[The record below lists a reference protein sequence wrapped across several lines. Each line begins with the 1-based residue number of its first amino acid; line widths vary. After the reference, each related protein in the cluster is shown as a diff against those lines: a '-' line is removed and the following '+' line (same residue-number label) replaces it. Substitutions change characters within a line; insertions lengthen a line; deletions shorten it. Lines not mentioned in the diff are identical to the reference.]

1 VAFFYDNYMDYY
13 EITLNCSPREPWA
26 DIAVAL
32 LAELPFDSFV
42 DTETGI
48 LAYIP
53 ANEFNETEVNALFKQ
68 NFTQEVEYTLSKRFI
83 EQENWNAK
91 WESDFEPVHVGEELS
106 IIAPFHDKS
115 LAKKRIIEIMPK
127 MSFGTGHH
135 QTTRLMCSFLLE
147 EQVSGKK
154 VLDMGTGTG
163 ILAILAEQLGASSIL
178 AVDIE
183 DWSVENTI
191 ENAERNACIKIEGRC
206 GDMDCI
212 SENEFD
218 IILANIN
225 RNILLRHL
233 PSYAEKLAPNGI
245 LFLSGFFVSDSED
258 LKQAADDNGL
268 TFHEQKSEENWCA
281 LRFTSTR

>member
-1 VAFFYDNYMDYY
+1 MDYI
-13 EITLNCSPREPWA
+13 ELSIICEPREPWA

-53 ANEFNETEVNALFKQ
+53 ADSFNKEHVETILTENFPIDEVLL
-68 NFTQEVEYTLSKRFI
+68 TSHVRYI

-106 IIAPFHDKS
+106 ILAPFHDKT

-147 EQVSGKK
+147 EDVNSKK

-163 ILAILAEQLGASSIL
+163 ILAILAEQLEANSIL

-183 DWSVENTI
+183 DWSVENTL
-191 ENAERNACIKIEGRC
+191 ENAERNACSKIEGRC
-206 GDMDCI
+206 GDIDSI
-212 SENEFD
+212 LEKDFD

-233 PSYAEKLAPNGI
+233 PFYSEKLWKNGI
-245 LFLSGFFVSDSED
+245 LFLSGFFNSDSED
-258 LKQAADDNGL
+258 LKQAAMQEGL
-268 TFHEQKSEENWCA
+268 SFIDQKSEENWCA
-281 LRFTSTR
+281 LKFQKSN

>member
-1 VAFFYDNYMDYY
+1 MDYI
-13 EITLNCSPREPWA
+13 ELSINFEPREPWA
-26 DIAVAL
+26 DIAVAI
-32 LAELPFDSFV
+32 LADLPFDSFV

-53 ANEFNETEVNALFKQ
+53 ANSFNKDEVENLFKI
-68 NFTQEVEYTLSKRFI
+68 NFPNEEVLYSYQDRFI

-106 IIAPFHDKS
+106 ILAPFHDKS

-147 EQVSGKK
+147 ESVQGKK

-163 ILAILAEQLGASSIL
+163 ILAILAEQLGAYSIL

-183 DWSVENTI
+183 DWSVENTM
-191 ENAERNACIKIEGRC
+191 ENAERNVCAKIEGRC
-206 GDMDCI
+206 GDID
-212 SENEFD
+212 SVQENEFD

-225 RNILLRHL
+225 RNILMRHL
-233 PSYAEKLAPNGI
+233 SSYSDKLKPKGS
-245 LFLSGFFVSDSED
+245 LFLSGFFNSDAED
-258 LKQAADDNGL
+258 LKQAAAKVGFSFID
-268 TFHEQKSEENWCA
+268 QKSEENWCA
-281 LRFTSTR
+281 LKFEK

>member
-1 VAFFYDNYMDYY
+1 MDYT
-13 EITLNCSPREPWA
+13 ELSLNLEPRDPWA
-26 DIAVAL
+26 DIAIAL
-32 LAELPFDSFV
+32 LSELPYESFV
-42 DTETGI
+42 ENETGI

-53 ANEFNETEVNALFKQ
+53 AMQFNKEEIEKLISENFPEDEVQ
-68 NFTQEVEYTLSKRFI
+68 VIIQDRFI

-91 WESDFEPVHVGEELS
+91 WESDFEPVHVGDELS
-106 IIAPFHDKS
+106 ILAPFHDKS

-147 EQVSGKK
+147 ENVDSTK

-183 DWSVENTI
+183 DWSVENTL
-191 ENAERNACIKIEGRC
+191 ENAERNACSKIQGRF
-206 GDMDCI
+206 GDIDCVE
-212 SENEFD
+212 ENDFN

-233 PSYAEKLAPNGI
+233 PSYSSKLKDNGI
-245 LFLSGFFVSDSED
+245 LFLSGFFTTD
-258 LKQAADDNGL
+258 ADDLIKAAKEVGL
-268 TFHEQKSEENWCA
+268 TLVNQKSEENWCA
-281 LRFTSTR
+281 FKFKN

>member
-1 VAFFYDNYMDYY
+1 MDYY
-13 EITLNCSPREPWA
+13 EITLNCTPRDPWA

-42 DTETGI
+42 ETETGI

-53 ANEFNETEVNALFKQ
+53 ANEYKELEVKELIDQ
-68 NFTQEVEYTLSKRFI
+68 NFNSEVDYSIDVRFI

-91 WESDFEPVHVGEELS
+91 WESDFEPVYVGEELS
-106 IIAPFHDKS
+106 ILAPFHDKS
-115 LAKKRIIEIMPK
+115 LAKKRTIEIMPK

-147 EQVSGKK
+147 EHVSGKK

-163 ILAILAEQLGASSIL
+163 ILAILAEQLGAQSIL

-183 DWSVENTI
+183 DWSVENTL
-191 ENAERNACIKIEGRC
+191 ENAERNDCSRIEGRC
-206 GDMDCI
+206 GDIDCI
-212 SENEFD
+212 TEKEFD

-225 RNILLRHL
+225 RNILMRHL
-233 PSYAEKLAPNGI
+233 PSYSEKLKTNGV
-245 LFLSGFFVSDSED
+245 LFLSGFFNSDAED
-258 LKQAADDNGL
+258 LKQAAQELGFNVII
-268 TFHEQKSEENWCA
+268 QKSEENWCA
-281 LRFTSTR
+281 LKFEKKD

>member
-1 VAFFYDNYMDYY
+1 MDYI
-13 EITLNCSPREPWA
+13 ELSINFEPRDPWA
-26 DIAVAL
+26 DIAIAL
-32 LAELPFDSFV
+32 LSELPFESFIE
-42 DTETGI
+42 TETGI

-53 ANEFNETEVNALFKQ
+53 ALSFDKEEVQKALSE
-68 NFTQEVEYTLSKRFI
+68 NFPKDEVHFSIKDRFI

-106 IIAPFHDKS
+106 ILAPFHDKT

-147 EQVSGKK
+147 EDVNSKK

-163 ILAILAEQLGASSIL
+163 ILAILSEQLGATSIL

-183 DWSVENTI
+183 DWSVENTL
-191 ENAERNACIKIEGRC
+191 ENAERNACSKIEGRC
-206 GDMDCI
+206 GDIDSI
-212 SENEFD
+212 GEKDFD

-233 PSYAEKLAPNGI
+233 PSYSEKLTKNGI
-245 LFLSGFFVSDSED
+245 LFLSGFFNTDAED
-258 LKQAADDNGL
+258 LKQAAAREGL
-268 TFHEQKSEENWCA
+268 SFVDQKSEENWCA
-281 LRFTSTR
+281 LKFEKSN

>member
-1 VAFFYDNYMDYY
+1 MDYI
-13 EITLNCSPREPWA
+13 ELSIICEPREPWA

-53 ANEFNETEVNALFKQ
+53 ADSFNKEPVETILTENFPIDEVQL
-68 NFTQEVEYTLSKRFI
+68 TSHVRYI

-106 IIAPFHDKS
+106 ILAPFHDKT

-147 EQVSGKK
+147 EDVNSKK

-163 ILAILAEQLGASSIL
+163 ILAILAEQLEANSIL

-183 DWSVENTI
+183 DWSVENTL
-191 ENAERNACIKIEGRC
+191 ENAERNACSKIEGRC
-206 GDMDCI
+206 GDIDSI
-212 SENEFD
+212 LEKDFD

-233 PSYAEKLAPNGI
+233 PSYSEKLSKNGI
-245 LFLSGFFVSDSED
+245 LFLSGFFNSDSED
-258 LKQAADDNGL
+258 LKQAAMQEGL
-268 TFHEQKSEENWCA
+268 SFIDQKSEENWCA
-281 LRFTSTR
+281 LKFQKSN

>member
-1 VAFFYDNYMDYY
+1 MDYI
-13 EITLNCSPREPWA
+13 ELSINFEPRDPWA
-26 DIAVAL
+26 DIAIAL
-32 LAELPFDSFV
+32 LSELPFESFIE
-42 DTETGI
+42 TETGI

-53 ANEFNETEVNALFKQ
+53 ALSFDKEEVQKVLSV
-68 NFTQEVEYTLSKRFI
+68 NFPKDEVHFSTMDRFI
-83 EQENWNAK
+83 VQENWNAK

-106 IIAPFHDKS
+106 ILAPFHDKT

-147 EQVSGKK
+147 EDVNSKK

-163 ILAILAEQLGASSIL
+163 ILAILAEQIGATSIL

-183 DWSVENTI
+183 DWSVENTL
-191 ENAERNACIKIEGRC
+191 ENAERNSCSKIEGRC
-206 GDMDCI
+206 GDIDSI
-212 SENEFD
+212 GEKDYD

-233 PSYAEKLAPNGI
+233 PSYSEKLTKNGN
-245 LFLSGFFVSDSED
+245 LFLSGFFNSDSED
-258 LKQAADDNGL
+258 LKQAAAKEGL
-268 TFHEQKSEENWCA
+268 SFVDQKSEENWCA
-281 LRFTSTR
+281 LKFKKSN

>member
-1 VAFFYDNYMDYY
+1 MDYI
-13 EITLNCSPREPWA
+13 ELSINCEPRDPWA

-32 LAELPFDSFV
+32 LADLPFDSFV
-42 DTETGI
+42 DTETGV

-53 ANEFNETEVNALFKQ
+53 ASSFNKD
-68 NFTQEVEYTLSKRFI
+68 EVENLLHTNFPKEEVHYSIQDRFI

-91 WESDFEPVHVGEELS
+91 WESDFEPVHVGDELS
-106 IIAPFHDKS
+106 ILAPFHDKS

-147 EQVSGKK
+147 EGVHGKK

-163 ILAILAEQLGASSIL
+163 ILAILAEQLGADSIL

-191 ENAERNACIKIEGRC
+191 ENAERNACTKIEGRC

-233 PSYAEKLAPNGI
+233 PSYSAKLKPNGI
-245 LFLSGFFVSDSED
+245 LFLSGFFNSDAED
-258 LKQAADDNGL
+258 LKQAAGEVGL
-268 TFHEQKSEENWCA
+268 TFISQKSEENWCA
-281 LRFTSTR
+281 LKFESSKKD

>member
-1 VAFFYDNYMDYY
+1 
-13 EITLNCSPREPWA
+13 
-26 DIAVAL
+26 
-32 LAELPFDSFV
+32 
-42 DTETGI
+42 
-48 LAYIP
+48 
-53 ANEFNETEVNALFKQ
+53 
-68 NFTQEVEYTLSKRFI
+68 
-83 EQENWNAK
+83 
-91 WESDFEPVHVGEELS
+91 
-106 IIAPFHDKS
+106 
-115 LAKKRIIEIMPK
+115 LAKKRVIEIMPK

-147 EQVSGKK
+147 EEVHGKK

-163 ILAILAEQLGASSIL
+163 ILAILAEQLGADSIL

-233 PSYAEKLAPNGI
+233 PSYAEKLTSNGV
-245 LFLSGFFVSDSED
+245 LFLSGFFNSDAED
-258 LKQAADDNGL
+258 LKQAAGEVGL
-268 TFHEQKSEENWCA
+268 SFIDQKSEENWCA
-281 LRFTSTR
+281 LKFESRKKD

>member
-1 VAFFYDNYMDYY
+1 MDYI
-13 EITLNCSPREPWA
+13 ELALNFEPRDPWA
-26 DIAVAL
+26 DIAIAL
-32 LAELPFDSFV
+32 LSELPYESFIEN
-42 DTETGI
+42 ETGI

-53 ANEFNETEVNALFKQ
+53 ASQFNKA
-68 NFTQEVEYTLSKRFI
+68 EVEKLLSENFPENEVQLLIQDRFI

-106 IIAPFHDKS
+106 ILAPFHDKK

-135 QTTRLMCSFLLE
+135 ETTRLMCSFLLE
-147 EQVSGKK
+147 EKVNSTK

-163 ILAILAEQLGASSIL
+163 ILAILAEQLGAESIL

-183 DWSVENTI
+183 DWSVENTL
-191 ENAERNACIKIEGRC
+191 ENAERNACSKIEGRC
-206 GDMDCI
+206 GDIDYV
-212 SENEFD
+212 EEKDFD

-233 PSYAEKLAPNGI
+233 PSYSSKLKDNGI
-245 LFLSGFFVSDSED
+245 LFLSGFFTTD
-258 LKQAADDNGL
+258 ADDLIIAAKEVGL
-268 TFHEQKSEENWCA
+268 TFDRQKSEENWCS
-281 LRFTSTR
+281 LKFEKLI

>member
-1 VAFFYDNYMDYY
+1 MDYI
-13 EITLNCSPREPWA
+13 ELSIICEPREPWA

-53 ANEFNETEVNALFKQ
+53 ADSYNKEHVDAILTVNFPIDEVLL
-68 NFTQEVEYTLSKRFI
+68 TSHVRYI

-106 IIAPFHDKS
+106 ILAPFHDKT

-147 EQVSGKK
+147 EDVNSKK

-163 ILAILAEQLGASSIL
+163 ILAILAEQLEANSIL

-183 DWSVENTI
+183 DWSVENTL
-191 ENAERNACIKIEGRC
+191 ENAERNACSKIEGRC
-206 GDMDCI
+206 GDIDSI
-212 SENEFD
+212 LEKDFD

-233 PSYAEKLAPNGI
+233 PSYSEKLSKNGI
-245 LFLSGFFVSDSED
+245 LFLSGFFNSDSED
-258 LKQAADDNGL
+258 LKQAAMQEGL
-268 TFHEQKSEENWCA
+268 SFIDQKSEENWCA
-281 LRFTSTR
+281 LKFEKSN

>member
-1 VAFFYDNYMDYY
+1 MDYI
-13 EITLNCSPREPWA
+13 ELSINFEPREPWA
-26 DIAVAL
+26 DIAVAI
-32 LAELPFDSFV
+32 LADLPFDSFV

-53 ANEFNETEVNALFKQ
+53 ANSFNKDEVENLFKN
-68 NFTQEVEYTLSKRFI
+68 NFSNEEVLYSYQDRFI

-106 IIAPFHDKS
+106 ILAPFHDKL

-147 EQVSGKK
+147 ESVQGKK

-163 ILAILAEQLGASSIL
+163 ILAILAEQLGAYSIL

-183 DWSVENTI
+183 DWSVENTV

-206 GDMDCI
+206 GDID
-212 SENEFD
+212 SVQENEFD

-225 RNILLRHL
+225 RNILMRHL
-233 PSYAEKLAPNGI
+233 SYYSDKLKPKGI
-245 LFLSGFFVSDSED
+245 LFLSGFFNSDAED
-258 LKQAADDNGL
+258 LKQAAAKVGFSFMD
-268 TFHEQKSEENWCA
+268 QKSEENWCA
-281 LRFTSTR
+281 LKFEKSI

>member
-1 VAFFYDNYMDYY
+1 MDYT
-13 EITLNCSPREPWA
+13 ELSLNLEPRDPWA
-26 DIAVAL
+26 DIAIAL
-32 LAELPFDSFV
+32 LSELPYESFV
-42 DTETGI
+42 ENETGI

-53 ANEFNETEVNALFKQ
+53 AMQFNKEEIEKLISENFPEDEVQ
-68 NFTQEVEYTLSKRFI
+68 VIIQDRFI

-91 WESDFEPVHVGEELS
+91 WESDFEPVHVGDELS
-106 IIAPFHDKS
+106 ILAPFHDKS

-147 EQVSGKK
+147 ENVDSTK

-183 DWSVENTI
+183 DWSVENTL
-191 ENAERNACIKIEGRC
+191 ENAERNACSKIQGRF
-206 GDMDCI
+206 GDIDCVE
-212 SENEFD
+212 ENDFN

-233 PSYAEKLAPNGI
+233 PSYSSKLKDNGI
-245 LFLSGFFVSDSED
+245 LFLSGFFTTD
-258 LKQAADDNGL
+258 ADDL
-268 TFHEQKSEENWCA
+268 IKAAKEV
-281 LRFTSTR
+281 

>member
-1 VAFFYDNYMDYY
+1 MDYI
-13 EITLNCSPREPWA
+13 ELSIICEPREPWA

-48 LAYIP
+48 LAYIL
-53 ANEFNETEVNALFKQ
+53 ADSFNKEHVETILTENFPIDEVQL
-68 NFTQEVEYTLSKRFI
+68 TSHVRYI

-106 IIAPFHDKS
+106 ILAPFHDKT

-147 EQVSGKK
+147 EDVNSKK

-163 ILAILAEQLGASSIL
+163 ILAILAEQLEANSIL

-183 DWSVENTI
+183 DWSVENTL
-191 ENAERNACIKIEGRC
+191 ENAERNACSKIEGRC
-206 GDMDCI
+206 GDIDSI
-212 SENEFD
+212 LEKDFD

-233 PSYAEKLAPNGI
+233 PSYSEKLSKNGI
-245 LFLSGFFVSDSED
+245 LFLSGFFNSDSED
-258 LKQAADDNGL
+258 LKQAAMQEGL
-268 TFHEQKSEENWCA
+268 SFIDQKSEENWCA
-281 LRFTSTR
+281 LKFQKSN

>member
-1 VAFFYDNYMDYY
+1 MAFFYVNTMDYY

-32 LAELPFDSFV
+32 LAEFPFDSFV

-53 ANEFNETEVNALFKQ
+53 ANEYVESAITALFIE
-68 NFTQEVEYTLSKRFI
+68 NFTSEVEYTLSERFI

-91 WESDFEPVHVGEELS
+91 WESDFEPVHVGEALS
-106 IIAPFHDKS
+106 ILAPFHDKS

-147 EQVSGKK
+147 EEVKGNR

-163 ILAILAEQLGASSIL
+163 ILAILAEQLGADSIL

-183 DWSVENTI
+183 DWSVENTL
-191 ENAERNACIKIEGRC
+191 ENAERNACAKIEGRC
-206 GDMDCI
+206 GDIDCI
-212 SENEFD
+212 LENEFD
-218 IILANIN
+218 VILANIN
-225 RNILLRHL
+225 RNILMRHL
-233 PSYAEKLAPNGI
+233 PSYSDKLKKNGT
-245 LFLSGFFVSDSED
+245 LFLSGFFNSDAED
-258 LKQAADDNGL
+258 LKQAAQELGL
-268 TFHEQKSEENWCA
+268 TFTEQKSEENWCA
-281 LRFTSTR
+281 LKFVKE

>member
-1 VAFFYDNYMDYY
+1 MDYI
-13 EITLNCSPREPWA
+13 ELSIICEPREPWA

-53 ANEFNETEVNALFKQ
+53 ADSFNKEHVETILTENFPIDEVLL
-68 NFTQEVEYTLSKRFI
+68 TSHVRYI

-106 IIAPFHDKS
+106 ILAPFHDKTI
-115 LAKKRIIEIMPK
+115 AKKRIIEIMPK

-135 QTTRLMCSFLLE
+135 QTTRLMCSFLLNE
-147 EQVSGKK
+147 DVNSKK

-163 ILAILAEQLGASSIL
+163 ILAILAEQLEANSIL

-183 DWSVENTI
+183 DWSVENTL
-191 ENAERNACIKIEGRC
+191 ENADRNACSKIEGRC
-206 GDMDCI
+206 GDIDSI
-212 SENEFD
+212 LEKEFD

-233 PSYAEKLAPNGI
+233 PSYSEKLSKNGI
-245 LFLSGFFVSDSED
+245 LFLSGFFNSDSED
-258 LKQAADDNGL
+258 LKQAAMQEGL
-268 TFHEQKSEENWCA
+268 SFIDQKSEENWCA
-281 LRFTSTR
+281 LKFQKSN

>member
-1 VAFFYDNYMDYY
+1 MDYY

-91 WESDFEPVHVGEELS
+91 WESDFEPVHVGDELS
-106 IIAPFHDKS
+106 ILAPFHDQS
-115 LAKKRIIEIMPK
+115 LAKKRVIEIMPK

-147 EQVSGKK
+147 EEVHGKK

-233 PSYAEKLAPNGI
+233 PSYAEKLTSNGV

-258 LKQAADDNGL
+258 LKQAAADNGL

-281 LRFTSTR
+281 LKFQRKW

>member
-1 VAFFYDNYMDYY
+1 
-13 EITLNCSPREPWA
+13 
-26 DIAVAL
+26 
-32 LAELPFDSFV
+32 
-42 DTETGI
+42 
-48 LAYIP
+48 
-53 ANEFNETEVNALFKQ
+53 
-68 NFTQEVEYTLSKRFI
+68 
-83 EQENWNAK
+83 
-91 WESDFEPVHVGEELS
+91 
-106 IIAPFHDKS
+106 
-115 LAKKRIIEIMPK
+115 

-147 EQVSGKK
+147 EDVKNNR

-191 ENAERNACIKIEGRC
+191 ENAERNACTKIEGRC

-212 SENEFD
+212 SENKFD

-233 PSYAEKLAPNGI
+233 PSYSDKLKQHGI
-245 LFLSGFFVSDSED
+245 LFLSGFFNSDAED
-258 LKQAADDNGL
+258 LKQAAAENGL
-268 TFHEQKSEENWCA
+268 TFSTQKSEENWCA
-281 LRFTSTR
+281 LKFLKE

>member
-1 VAFFYDNYMDYY
+1 MDYI
-13 EITLNCSPREPWA
+13 ELSIICEPREPWA

-53 ANEFNETEVNALFKQ
+53 ADSFNKEHVETILTENFPIDEVLL
-68 NFTQEVEYTLSKRFI
+68 TSHVRYI

-106 IIAPFHDKS
+106 ILAPFHDKTI
-115 LAKKRIIEIMPK
+115 AKKRIIEIMPK

-147 EQVSGKK
+147 EDVNSKK

-163 ILAILAEQLGASSIL
+163 ILAILAEQLEANSIL

-183 DWSVENTI
+183 DWSVENTL
-191 ENAERNACIKIEGRC
+191 ENAERNACSKIEGRC
-206 GDMDCI
+206 GDIDSI
-212 SENEFD
+212 LEKDFD

-233 PSYAEKLAPNGI
+233 PSYSEKLSKNGI
-245 LFLSGFFVSDSED
+245 LFLSGFFNSDSED
-258 LKQAADDNGL
+258 LKQAAMQEGL
-268 TFHEQKSEENWCA
+268 SFIDQKSEENWCA
-281 LRFTSTR
+281 LKFQKSN

>member
-1 VAFFYDNYMDYY
+1 MDYT
-13 EITLNCSPREPWA
+13 ELSLNLEPRDPWA
-26 DIAVAL
+26 DIAIAL
-32 LAELPFDSFV
+32 LSELPYESFV
-42 DTETGI
+42 ENETGI

-53 ANEFNETEVNALFKQ
+53 AMQFNKEEIEKLISENFPEDEVQ
-68 NFTQEVEYTLSKRFI
+68 VIIQDRFI

-91 WESDFEPVHVGEELS
+91 WESDFEPVHVGDELS
-106 IIAPFHDKS
+106 ILAPFHDKC

-147 EQVSGKK
+147 ENVDSTK

-183 DWSVENTI
+183 DWSVENTM
-191 ENAERNACIKIEGRC
+191 ENAERNSCSKIEGRC
-206 GDMDCI
+206 GDINCVEEKD
-212 SENEFD
+212 FD

-233 PSYAEKLAPNGI
+233 QSYSLKLKDNGF
-245 LFLSGFFVSDSED
+245 LFLSGFFTTD
-258 LKQAADDNGL
+258 ADDLIKAANEVGL
-268 TFHEQKSEENWCA
+268 TLVNQKSEENWCA
-281 LRFTSTR
+281 LKFKN

>member
-1 VAFFYDNYMDYY
+1 MDYI
-13 EITLNCSPREPWA
+13 ELSINCEPREPWA

-42 DTETGI
+42 ETETGV

-53 ANEFNETEVNALFKQ
+53 ATSYDKKEVTDLFST
-68 NFTQEVEYTLSKRFI
+68 NFKEEDVHYSIEDRFI

-106 IIAPFHDKS
+106 ILAPFHDKS
-115 LAKKRIIEIMPK
+115 IAKKRIIEIMPK

-147 EQVSGKK
+147 ENVHEKK

-163 ILAILAEQLGASSIL
+163 ILAILAEQLGAKAIL

-183 DWSVENTI
+183 DWSVENTM
-191 ENAERNACIKIEGRC
+191 ENSERNACSKIEGRC
-206 GDMDCI
+206 GDIDCI
-212 SENEFD
+212 EEVEFD
-218 IILANIN
+218 IVLANIN
-225 RNILLRHL
+225 RNILMRHL
-233 PSYAEKLAPNGI
+233 PSYSEKLKPNGF
-245 LFLSGFFVSDSED
+245 LFLSGFFNSDAED
-258 LKQAADDNGL
+258 LKQAAAQEGL
-268 TFHEQKSEENWCA
+268 SFVDQKSEENWCA
-281 LRFTSTR
+281 LKFMKN

>member
-1 VAFFYDNYMDYY
+1 MDYT
-13 EITLNCSPREPWA
+13 ELSINFEPRDPWA
-26 DIAVAL
+26 DIAIAL
-32 LAELPFDSFV
+32 LSELPYESFV
-42 DTETGI
+42 ENETGI

-53 ANEFNETEVNALFKQ
+53 AMQFNKE
-68 NFTQEVEYTLSKRFI
+68 EVEKLFSEHFPCEEVKFLIQDRFI

-91 WESDFEPVHVGEELS
+91 WESDFEPVHVAEELS
-106 IIAPFHDKS
+106 ILAPFHDKR

-147 EQVSGKK
+147 EKVTSLK

-163 ILAILAEQLGASSIL
+163 ILAILAEQLGANSIL

-183 DWSVENTI
+183 DWSVENTL
-191 ENAERNACIKIEGRC
+191 ENAERNGCVQIEGRC
-206 GDMDCI
+206 GDIDCVQ
-212 SENEFD
+212 EKDFD

-233 PSYAEKLAPNGI
+233 PFYSGKLKDRGI
-245 LFLSGFFVSDSED
+245 LFLSGFFTTDSVD
-258 LKQAADDNGL
+258 LIKAAQDAGL
-268 TFHEQKSEENWCA
+268 TFVSQKTEENWSS
-281 LRFTSTR
+281 LKFEKLN

>member
-1 VAFFYDNYMDYY
+1 MDYI
-13 EITLNCSPREPWA
+13 ELSIICEPREPWA

-53 ANEFNETEVNALFKQ
+53 ADSFNKEHVDAIITDNFPIDEVLL
-68 NFTQEVEYTLSKRFI
+68 TSHVRYI

-106 IIAPFHDKS
+106 ILAPFHDKTI
-115 LAKKRIIEIMPK
+115 AKKRIIEIMPK

-135 QTTRLMCSFLLE
+135 QTTRLMCSFLLDE
-147 EQVSGKK
+147 DVNSKK

-163 ILAILAEQLGASSIL
+163 ILAILAEQLEANSIL

-183 DWSVENTI
+183 DWSVENTL
-191 ENAERNACIKIEGRC
+191 ENAERNACSKIEGRC
-206 GDMDCI
+206 GDIECI
-212 SENEFD
+212 TEDEFD

-233 PSYAEKLAPNGI
+233 PFYSEKLSKNGI
-245 LFLSGFFVSDSED
+245 LFLSGFFNSDVED
-258 LKQAADDNGL
+258 LKHAAAQEGL
-268 TFHEQKSEENWCA
+268 SFIDQKSEENWCA
-281 LRFTSTR
+281 LKFKKSN